1 MKHTKRRLEVLTFY
15 NHTGLEK
22 HFEKMAQE
30 GWLIS
35 RISNLGWVY
44 RKIEPK
50 KIHFCISYYPKASEF
65 DPEPSEDQ
73 KTFQEFC
80 AYTGWQLAYTTA
92 QMQIFYN
99 ERENPIPIETD
110 PVLEVETI
118 HAAIKKS
125 FVPAQITLI
134 VMGLLFGGINV
145 MSLIGNPI
153 LTLSDPMKIFS
164 ACCWTIVLLLASMDL
179 WVYFRWH
186 RRADEAAEN
195 GIFLETPD
203 TSPVHWAALTVL
215 AVLVGYLV
223 INIAGSSD
231 SLLQY
236 IMTCVS
242 IYIFALFVLA
252 EGIKRLGRK
261 LKFSRNTNRIVTFAL
276 VFLLSW
282 VMNMTITFSA
292 MELREQG
299 VLDRGEKENAVD
311 APLQME
317 DLLDVEEFYIGALN
331 DSESI
336 FLRNRRITVMPH
348 FDEEHRSVL
357 PNMEYTIV
365 DVKMPFLYDTCK
377 NQMVKNLTQ
386 AGRVHIPY
394 EQRDRLIPSDPAPW
408 GAAEAYYVVNDM
420 EPDWES
426 NNYFLCYEDRMV
438 DIEFSW
444 SPTPEQMAIVG
455 EKIG

>member
-1 MKHTKRRLEVLTFY
+1 MRQTKRRLEVLTFY

-22 HFEKMAQE
+22 HFEKMAQK
-30 GWLIS
+30 GWLID

-65 DPEPSEDQ
+65 DPEPSEGQ

-80 AYTGWQLAYTTA
+80 AHTGWVLACTTA

-125 FVPAQITLI
+125 FIPAQITLM
-134 VMGLLFGGINV
+134 VMGALFGWINV
-145 MSLIGNPI
+145 LSLIGNPI

-164 ACCWTIVLLLASMDL
+164 ACCWTMVFMLASLDL

-186 RRADEAAEN
+186 RKAEEAAEN

-203 TSPVHWAALTVL
+203 TSAFHWAALAVL

-231 SLLQY
+231 TLLQY
-236 IMTCVS
+236 IMTGVT
-242 IYIFALFVLA
+242 IYIFALFALA

-261 LKFSRNTNRIVTFAL
+261 LKFSRNTNRIVTFVL

-282 VMNMTITFSA
+282 AMNMTITFSA

-299 VLDRGEKENAVD
+299 ILDRGEKENAAD
-311 APLQME
+311 APLRME
-317 DLLDVEEFYIGALN
+317 DLLDVEEFYMMPLI

-336 FLRNRRITVMPH
+336 FLRYRKTSVMPH

-357 PNMEYTIV
+357 PNMEYTIL
-365 DVKMPFLYDTCK
+365 DVKMPFLYETAK
-377 NQMVKNLTQ
+377 AQMVKDLTQ
-386 AGRVHIPY
+386 AARLNTPY
-394 EQRDRLIPSDPAPW
+394 EYRDRLVSSDPSPW
-408 GAAEAYYVVNDM
+408 GAGEAYYVVNDY
-420 EPDWES
+420 DAAES
-426 NNYFLCYEDRMV
+426 NHYFLCYADRLV

-444 SPTPEQMAIVG
+444 TPTQAQMATVG
-455 EKIG
+455 EKVG